1 MAKKKLTHTL
11 REIVEEE
18 ALHIYVNYDSEC
30 SFKKYNSDIKTI
42 FVYESPSTNNK
53 LQFYMLDQLQ
63 SRLQKINERF
73 IVGIVYTAKPD
84 EEDEDR

>member
-1 MAKKKLTHTL
+1 MAKKKLTDTL

-18 ALHIYVNYDSEC
+18 ALHVYVNFDVEC
-30 SFKKYNSDIKTI
+30 SYKKYNPDIKTI
-42 FVYESPSTNNK
+42 FVRESPTSNYK
-53 LQFYMLDQLQ
+53 LQFYMLEQLQ

-73 IVGIVYTAKPD
+73 IVGIIYTAKPD

>member
-1 MAKKKLTHTL
+1 MAKKKLTDTL

-73 IVGIVYTAKPD
+73 IVGIIYTAKPD